1 MYIKNFFRP
10 YKINQ
15 AKLVV
20 IAADVDPI
28 ELVLWLPRLC
38 KKMDIPY
45 CFVKGKARLGILVH
59 KKNATA
65 VALTDVRGEDK
76 SSLD

>member
-1 MYIKNFFRP
+1 
-10 YKINQ
+10 
-15 AKLVV
+15 
-20 IAADVDPI
+20 
-28 ELVLWLPRLC
+28 
-38 KKMDIPY
+38 MDIPY